1 MIRSG
6 WVGKSRR
13 LWWVV
18 LATAVLVGGVGGGS
32 IWLWQHSRQS
42 EPKPFV
48 VTADYP
54 RLYWLKMEPG
64 KEMLVSDP
72 LVTVPKNDPTAALRQ
87 AINLILSAPP
97 PGMTTAIPPGTRL
110 LALELKDGAVYVN
123 LSREF
128 TGGGGSYSVIYR
140 VAQVIYTA
148 SSLNPEAPIY
158 LQIEGQP
165 APPIAG
171 EGLVIDYPTTRR
183 QFAQE
188 AGLPLL

>member
-1 MIRSG
+1 MIRSAL
-6 WVGKSRR
+6 VGKSRR

-18 LATAVLVGGVGGGS
+18 LAASVAVGGVGGGT
-32 IWLWQHSRQS
+32 LWWVQHSQQQES
-42 EPKPFV
+42 KPFV
-48 VTADYP
+48 VTAEQP
-54 RLYWLKMEPG
+54 RLYWLKIQQG
-64 KEMLVSDP
+64 QEMLVSDP
-72 LVTVPKNDPTAALRQ
+72 LFTVPKDDPTAALRQ
-87 AINLILSAPP
+87 AVNLILSTPP
-97 PGMTTAIPPGTRL
+97 ENMTTAVPPGTRL
-110 LALELKDGAVYVN
+110 LSLELKDGAVYVN

-128 TGGGGSYSVIYR
+128 TTGGGSYAVIYR

-148 SSLNPEAPIY
+148 SSLNPQAPIY

-188 AGLPLL
+188 VGLPLI